1 MNHGIVFDLWLRL
14 LDLFC
19 SLNVLAVSV
28 YFTLLAASKHVQ
40 FFSQKIVTDDWPHTA
55 ELDWF
60 TMGIRKLPRKES

>member
-1 MNHGIVFDLWLRL
+1 VFDLWLHL

-19 SLNVLAVSV
+19 TLSVLAVSM
-28 YFTLLAASKHVQ
+28 YFTLMTASKHVQ
-40 FFSQKIVTDDWPHTA
+40 FFSKKIVTDDWPCIA